1 MQDLSGY
8 WEQFVFLLF
17 LQSFPLHI
25 TGIAEVFTGERLSEH
40 YSYFC
45 RDRKSV
51 LTFFLNKQ
59 QEGCFHLHFVASSRN
74 NRQLKKTSIRPSSP
88 PFKIPTLSLPAA
100 LHLPS
105 LKETHKQNSQRFR
118 KSSGG
123 TIVGLVRQEISG
135 NSWEWVHN
143 VQVTQDPF
151 SLQWENRQ
159 DFFPTR
165 WTHALWKEKK
175 KLQQEFQSLYS
186 SFKKKSFFHEK
197 SDILTFWQ
205 LA

>member
-17 LQSFPLHI
+17 LQLFPLHV

-40 YSYFC
+40 YAYFC
-45 RDRKSV
+45 WDRRSV

-59 QEGCFHLHFVASSRN
+59 QEGCFHLHFVTNSRN
-74 NRQLKKTSIRPSSP
+74 NRQLKKTSIRPPS

-118 KSSGG
+118 KNTGG
-123 TIVGLVRQEISG
+123 TIVSLVRQETYQEIAENEHTMYKWLRIHSHYSG
-135 NSWEWVHN
+135 K
-143 VQVTQDPF
+143 TGRPF
-151 SLQWENRQ
+151 SNTM
-159 DFFPTR
+159 DPHT
-165 WTHALWKEKK
+165 WKRKK
-175 KLQQEFQSLYS
+175 ITAG
-186 SFKKKSFFHEK
+186 
-197 SDILTFWQ
+197 ILIFT
-205 LA
+205 